1 MSSALRRGPPQWA
14 PAPGSVPPRTVSDGV
29 FLLTDRSIYDK
40 KQIFSNTG
48 RRMTYVPSAADLGSG
63 ILMVVMP

>member
-1 MSSALRRGPPQWA
+1 
-14 PAPGSVPPRTVSDGV
+14 VPPRTVSDGV